1 MTICKGVVKNNTVF
15 LEQGAQLPD
24 GAQVEVR
31 LLDKS
36 ATEVD
41 PFTRVLNNPIRYYVG
56 IDEIIEEEKREREER
71 PDSWLR

>member
-1 MTICKGVVKNNTVF
+1 MTMCKGVVKNNTVL

-24 GAQVEVR
+24 GARVEVR

-56 IDEIIEEEKREREER
+56 IDEIIEEFQEDED
-71 PDSWLR
+71 DSW

>member
-1 MTICKGVVKNNTVF
+1 MTICKGVVKNNMVL

-41 PFTRVLNNPIRYYVG
+41 PFIRVLNNPIRYYVG
-56 IDEIIEEEKREREER
+56 IDEIIEEEKTEREER

>member
-1 MTICKGVVKNNTVF
+1 MTICKGVVKNNMVL

-36 ATEVD
+36 ATEED
-41 PFTRVLNNPIRYYVG
+41 HFTRVLNNPIRYYVG